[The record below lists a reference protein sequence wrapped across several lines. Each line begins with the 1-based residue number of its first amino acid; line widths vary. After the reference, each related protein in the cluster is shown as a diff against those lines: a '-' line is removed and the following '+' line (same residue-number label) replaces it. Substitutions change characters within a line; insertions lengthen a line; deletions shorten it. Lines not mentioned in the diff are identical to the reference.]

1 MPCKSKGK
9 KTTRKK
15 CGSAKKTTKKKTA
28 KKKKQTIDLSQ
39 QFRSITIKARKHD
52 ETPSHFP

>member
-28 KKKKQTIDLSQ
+28 KKKKQTNRFKPTIPLYYNKSQ
-39 QFRSITIKARKHD
+39 KT
-52 ETPSHFP
+52 

>member
-52 ETPSHFP
+52 